1 MSATVTTVK
10 PSRRQREPRFFGYIA
25 EYESPAAVLHAAEK
39 VRDAGYSKWDCLTPF
54 PVHGLDNAMGMKKT
68 ILPWIV
74 LGGGL
79 TGLTLAIFMQWYV
92 NSPHTESSLLY
103 VLSGYPLNI
112 SGKPNWSV
120 PPNVP
125 VYFEL
130 TVLLSAL
137 TTFFCVWGLNRL
149 PRYHHPVFNVA
160 RFRRV
165 TDDKFFLM
173 IEAADS
179 KFDLRESLALLEA
192 THPAAIEEIR
202 D

>member
-1 MSATVTTVK
+1 MSTAKVK
-10 PSRRQREPRFFGYIA
+10 PSTRTREPRFFGYIA
-25 EYESPAAVLHAAEK
+25 EFSTPGELMHAAEA
-39 VRDAGYSKWDCLTPF
+39 VRDAGYSKWDCMTPF
-54 PVHGLDNAMGMKKT
+54 PVHGLDDAMGMRRT

-79 TGLTLAIFMQWYV
+79 TGLITAILLQWYV
-92 NSPHTESSLLY
+92 NSPYTESSALY

-137 TTFFCVWGLNRL
+137 TTFFAVWGLNRL
-149 PRYHHPVFNVA
+149 PPTHHPVMNVA
-160 RFRRV
+160 RFPRG
-165 TDDKFFLM
+165 TDHKIIL
-173 IEAADS
+173 
-179 KFDLRESLALLEA
+179 
-192 THPAAIEEIR
+192 
-202 D
+202 